1 MRSASTQPS
10 HCRPRRSRAGLS
22 LIEVIVAMAILATLS
37 ASLASAIFSND
48 RMRKSVAATHDAL
61 LAQRALTESLLAVP
75 VVDLMNRPWA
85 TAGLGLAQAVAE
97 TDVDDPAL
105 SGHAV
110 DAAALTDA
118 AVVPQTGLPEGFR
131 AWIQYHWAVTTTGH
145 RGLLD
150 TGLDGTDLDL
160 APDPWAD
167 GGAASAGMRDPGVL
181 SSSLVPG
188 GPADIPEGTPFVV
201 RVVMAW
207 RETGGGFVG
216 RPASSAALPPGTL
229 ARTATLHLVRTR

>member
-1 MRSASTQPS
+1 MRSAPT
-10 HCRPRRSRAGLS
+10 RRIDHHHRTRVGLS

-37 ASLASAIFSND
+37 ASLASAVFSND

-61 LAQRALTESLLAVP
+61 LAQRALSESLLAVP
-75 VVDLMNRPWA
+75 VADLMTRPWA
-85 TAGLGLAQAVAE
+85 TAALGLTQAVVEA
-97 TDVDDPAL
+97 DVDDATL
-105 SGHAV
+105 GGHAV
-110 DAAALTDA
+110 DAAALVDA
-118 AVVPQTGLPEGFR
+118 GVVPPTGLPEGFR
-131 AWIQYHWAVTTTGH
+131 AWIQFHWAVTTTGH

-167 GGAASAGMRDPGVL
+167 GAAADAGMRDPGVL
-181 SSSLVPG
+181 AASLVAG
-188 GPADIPEGTPFVV
+188 GPGEIPEGTPFVV